1 MASWKTMP
9 LFPKIL
15 IVVLALGV
23 IYRVSNHHDSDHVRY
38 DPAPSPDPGPA
49 PRPEPDASDLLARY
63 QAQYNQVSAQANQCV
78 QELQAYQAQMAAGAM
93 NGAMPGPGPAC
104 QQNLPQITVQL
115 ALLQTYITRLQT
127 GNPRITVCEANAGLQ
142 GCQGLEASSHSSSS
156 YSAPDDGTETV
167 ERSTRQGIRGTTLY
181 TDANGEQH
189 ELPTRDYYYRDR
201 NTGQFVGSDS
211 PNPPDN
217 GRDYEPLQ
225 AER

>member
-9 LFPKIL
+9 VFPKIL

-23 IYRVSNHHDSDHVRY
+23 IYRVTVKHHDSDHVRY
-38 DPAPSPDPGPA
+38 DPAPSPDLGPA
-49 PRPEPDASDLLARY
+49 PSPEVDKSDLLARY
-63 QAQYNQVSAQANQCV
+63 QGQYSQVLAQANQCA

-93 NGAMPGPGPAC
+93 NGAMPGAGPAC
-104 QQNLPQITVQL
+104 QQNLPQLTVQL

-127 GNPRITVCEANAGLQ
+127 GNPNLTVCEANAGLQ
-142 GCQGLEASSHSSSS
+142 GCQGMEASSHSSSPP
-156 YSAPDDGTETV
+156 ADDGTEAV
-167 ERSTRQGIRGTTLY
+167 ERATRQGIRGTTIY

-201 NTGQFVGSDS
+201 NTGQFVGTDS

-217 GRDYEPLQ
+217 VHDYEPLQ
-225 AER
+225 PER